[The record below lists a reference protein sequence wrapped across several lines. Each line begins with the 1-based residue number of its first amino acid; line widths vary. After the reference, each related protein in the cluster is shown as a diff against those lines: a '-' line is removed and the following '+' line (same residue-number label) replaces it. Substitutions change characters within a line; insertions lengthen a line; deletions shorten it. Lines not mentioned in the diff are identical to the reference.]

1 MILKSYY
8 LSNKRTEKLLDA
20 LASPEIEEFP
30 EYRIFHEPC
39 KHVHKNTYN
48 IN

>member
-8 LSNKRTEKLLDA
+8 LSNKRSEKLPDA

-30 EYRIFHEPC
+30 EYRIFHEP
-39 KHVHKNTYN
+39 NMY
-48 IN
+48 IRILII